1 MESVLTTPLSESRI
15 RELHV
20 GDTIY
25 VTGRIFTARDDAHHV
40 LLQAASQGQPLP
52 LSPGEMAMFHCGP
65 VVEKTGDEWHVV
77 SAGPTT
83 SARME
88 MFEAD
93 FLDRFATRLIIGKGG
108 MGGRTLEAL
117 GRVGAVYTHFTGGA
131 GALAAR
137 AVRRVTAVHWLD
149 ELGIPEAVWVFE
161 VERFGPLTVT
171 MDAHGRSLYDDL
183 AVVVNKN
190 LEAIHARIEEEE

>member
-1 MESVLTTPLSESRI
+1 METVLTTPIAESKI
-15 RELHV
+15 RALHV

-25 VTGRIFTARDDAHHV
+25 VSGRIFTARDDAHHI
-40 LLQAASQGQPLP
+40 LLEAASKGETLP
-52 LSPGEMAMFHCGP
+52 FDPGAMALFHCGP
-65 VVEKTGDEWHVV
+65 VVEKTGHEWRVI

-108 MGGRTLEAL
+108 MGPRTLQAL
-117 GRVGAVYTHFTGGA
+117 QRVGAVYTHFTGGA

-137 AVRRVTAVHWLD
+137 AVRSVPAVYWLD
-149 ELGIPEAVWVFE
+149 ELGIPEAVWVLE

-171 MDAHGRSLYDDL
+171 MDAHGKSLYEDL
-183 AVVVNKN
+183 AVTIRKN